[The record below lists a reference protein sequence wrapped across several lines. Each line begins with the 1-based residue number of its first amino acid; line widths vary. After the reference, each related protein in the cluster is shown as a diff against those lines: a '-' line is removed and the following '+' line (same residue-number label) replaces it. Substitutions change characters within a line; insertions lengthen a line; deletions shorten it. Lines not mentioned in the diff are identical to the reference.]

1 MKFIE
6 LTRGKDDKIL
16 VNPAQVAFIAKSEMG
31 LASGKFVTG
40 STAIHFANPL
50 KSNGSRIIIVRES
63 YDEVK
68 QKLMEG

>member
-6 LTRGKDDKIL
+6 LTMGKDDKIL
-16 VNPAQVAFIAKSEMG
+16 VNPAQVAFIAKSEMR

-40 STAIHFANPL
+40 TDIHFANPL

>member
-6 LTRGKDDKIL
+6 LTMGKDDKIL

-40 STAIHFANPL
+40 TAIHFANPWQ
-50 KSNGSRIIIVRES
+50 SNGSRIIIVRES
-63 YDEVK
+63 YEEVK
-68 QKLMEG
+68 QKLMGE

>member
-6 LTRGKDDKIL
+6 LIRGKDDKTL

-40 STAIHFANPL
+40 TAIHFANPWQ
-50 KSNGSRIIIVRES
+50 SNGSRIIIVRES
-63 YDEVK
+63 YEEVK
-68 QKLMEG
+68 QKLMEE

>member
-6 LTRGKDDKIL
+6 LTMGKDDKIL
-16 VNPAQVAFIAKSEMG
+16 VNPAQVAFITKSEMG
-31 LASGKFVTG
+31 LVSGKFVTG
-40 STAIHFANPL
+40 TAILFANPL

>member
-6 LTRGKDDKIL
+6 LTMGKDDKIL
-16 VNPAQVAFIAKSEMG
+16 VNPAQVAFIAKNEMG

-40 STAIHFANPL
+40 TAIHFTNPL

-63 YDEVK
+63 YEEVK

>member
-6 LTRGKDDKIL
+6 LTMGKDDKIL
-16 VNPAQVAFIAKSEMG
+16 VNPAQVAFITKSEMG

-40 STAIHFANPL
+40 TAILFTNPL

>member
-6 LTRGKDDKIL
+6 LTMGKDDKTL

-40 STAIHFANPL
+40 TTIHFANPL